1 MKTINSLRS
10 KLFAFT
16 LALMASVSTFAYDE
30 MPPDFKVDGL
40 YYNFLEGDNVEV
52 THPYRP
58 ALPTESTSNAAT
70 QDSPDDYANLTE
82 LTIPSTVTYEGK
94 VYNVIHIGY
103 AAFDQCDNL
112 TYVDIPSS
120 IKTIGVAAFS
130 NCSSLTSITL
140 KEGLEHIEGNAFA
153 DCRLLET
160 ITFPNSL
167 KTVGSYAFSFTAW
180 YNNQPNG
187 GVYAGNV
194 FYKYKG
200 DIPQNT
206 SFVIKEGTVSISPDA
221 FIKENR
227 RIDYGLVDVAIPNS
241 VEIIGEYAFSQCR
254 ALRSVNIP
262 HEVTTIENYAFSYCK
277 SLTSVTCEIVEP
289 LSLPSDV
296 FFSASVANAT
306 LYVPAESV
314 EAYKNADQW
323 KDFGQILPI
332 EPTSYKSQWC
342 DTWNMLVQTGS
353 IYPPLS
359 TPYRYQLAKDTV
371 IGDYTYTAI
380 VSKAINDA
388 LDAPHHVAA
397 VRFTDDRKVYIYYD
411 NAEYLLYDFN
421 VQQGDELEVFAG
433 INNYRF
439 GIKTYK
445 CIVTGVEQY
454 ACIGCPAT
462 ITLHVP
468 NHPDDFTEIYRRT
481 QWQEGVGDVYSGFL
495 NGVNGYVPVDGGG
508 SVHLLCAYQ
517 GDELK
522 HTGPLYEEYG
532 CGDDAEQ
539 SPEDLFPT
547 LWGLQ
552 RTEVEYHTDG
562 ASSPSLVSFNEYTPT
577 LVNGKWYLYDGRNYL
592 REENNQVLLYSPE
605 FEIYEDVVL
614 YDWALEIGDTL
625 PFTIRPFD
633 DDKSRGAVF
642 RVTDVST
649 ITLLDGKEYKKWTM
663 ACGIEYIEGIGAIN
677 GEGFGN
683 YFCIQHT
690 AHPATYIDTRLV
702 CASRHGQLLYQMDNA
717 EMERLGA
724 ECLCEVETSY
734 KSQWCDTWNVMWFD
748 GMRFDETA
756 STSQY
761 RLGKDTITGDYT
773 YSKFTSRTSVRF
785 TSDRKVYVY
794 YEGFDDNDPY
804 TEDLPTG
811 EYLAYD
817 FSAQVG
823 DTLEVFSGVGTY
835 STYPCVVDDV
845 ETAPSPCVV
854 DDVQADLKTFPLIIK
869 LRPLCEVDGEGNMEI
884 SSEEITWIEGVGSPD
899 GFLISNPPCGL
910 VGGGT
915 YALLCAYKGDELK
928 YTGPLYEEYGCEYNA
943 GPFNEK
949 LLGTWRVVGG
959 NEIISISDSIIVF
972 IGLTQKYTASATQ
985 LTVERLWIPEEES
998 YRWANCNYT
1007 LSNDTLWIDNFMP
1020 LLVATYPPTF
1030 GPITLVKVKNE
1041 DLFPTLWGLQRT
1053 SCTKTIGEDEYGTV
1067 WGSRSYLMQEIETA
1081 TIDGKQYLLFGT
1093 NNIYDEYCSLW
1104 LREENNKILLYS
1116 TAQKKD
1122 LVLYDFTLNVGDSLP
1137 RLYVDYDL
1145 SSVVD
1150 YDNDEW
1156 GLAPLV
1162 VTEVSTITLLDGK
1175 EYKKWTFDN
1184 GMQYVEGIGS
1194 FGTCYAHNDF
1204 YQLIANA
1211 PLSSDVYSQHLV
1223 CTSRNGQLLYQMDAS
1238 EMEQL
1243 ETECL
1248 CEAEN
1253 PEDLFPTLLGLQRT
1267 VCNEYCGDTEDDN
1280 SANNTYKQTFDS
1292 IFFENDKPYIL
1303 CNDYL
1308 LREEDN
1314 KILIYSQLLNKDLV
1328 LYDFT
1333 LEVGDSLPALY
1344 IDWQYHNAFEQ
1355 PLPYNGEVVDYNED
1369 YDGTIYPADTFVVT
1383 DVSNVTLLDGKEYKK
1398 WTFDNGMEYV
1408 EGIGMYGGRRNG
1420 NFFGLIQEII
1430 VPCNPGT
1437 HLVCVSK
1444 NGKLLYQM
1452 DDEEMERL
1460 GAECLCEVET
1470 SYKSQWCDTWNVLQ
1484 HSTGINYEPNLGEE
1498 TWIYYLAQDTI
1509 INNHTYTSV
1518 YRYWSIKDLSTSAY
1532 YASVRFTEDKKVY
1545 VYYDDKE
1552 YLVYDFLAQVGDTLE
1567 VFGGYH
1573 YDVNNIM
1580 PCVVQEVKTDS
1591 MTNRT
1596 LMKLYAINVHDG
1608 TICNGEFD
1616 AIEWIEGVGST
1627 RGFLT
1632 EEHPCVVGGLKHWL
1646 LCAHKGDE
1654 LKYTGSLYEKYGCE
1668 YNAEAQNNWS
1678 DTWCNQW
1685 NILSHGYQG
1694 PQDPLVAARTS
1705 IFWLS
1710 NNTVNRDGQ
1719 EYIPLMCSS
1728 SKPDVESTNLIGELR
1743 FTEDKQVYFY
1753 YDNTEYLLYDF
1764 DVQVGDTLDI
1774 FGGIELYSYSFV
1786 EQKTYPH
1793 VITKIDTLDDGRLQ
1807 ITSDAILIFEDGE
1820 VGTFEE
1826 KQQQIWIEGLGSI
1839 NGIVHTG
1846 INPGIAGNPAIVM
1859 LCAYRDDECVYK
1871 TDSNDPYWIDYT
1883 QLGCVYN
1890 EGDFIEGAFPM
1901 LSGLQRTVCKEYY
1914 GETEDDNSA
1923 NSIYKQT
1930 FDQIFFENDK
1940 PYILC
1945 NDYLLREEDNKIL
1958 IYSQLLNKDLVLYDF
1973 TLEVGDSLPALYIDY
1988 HARNAMDWMP
1998 YNLDVVDYYKSFD
2011 GTIYPADTFIVTDIS
2026 NVTLFDGKEYKKW
2039 TFNNGMEYVEGIGSF
2054 GNRQWSGDF
2063 FQLIANRDVPT
2074 SLQGEHLVCVSK
2086 NNKLLYQM
2094 DPVKMDE
2101 LGAECL
2107 CDYDRGPRKDNAKDG
2122 QIGGRPTPTQW
2133 NQLELDLREMENG
2146 TIILRAET
2154 FSYTLEDISQQ
2165 VNNKTYFQLA
2175 RQSTKDT
2182 ATTKSFVGA
2191 LHFGKDED
2199 NRVYF
2204 LRDGVEYV
2212 LYDFTAEPGDTVEI
2226 FAGINNYPQDTT
2238 YTHVV
2243 TGKDTLENG
2252 ACRMLLEVVFPEET
2266 TTAENAEKVWLAGLG
2281 SVDGIVHNA
2290 AKRTRNAHA
2299 APSRTAHSSD
2309 TQTSVMLC
2317 AWREDSCLY
2326 TTDHPDYND
2335 IGCIYN
2341 QDPTA
2346 IEDTHSPSPMTDY
2359 QKLLRNGQLLIIH
2372 KGKTYNVLGVQIK

>member
-1 MKTINSLRS
+1 MKTINSFRS
-10 KLFAFT
+10 KLFALT
-16 LALMASVSTFAYDE
+16 LALMASVASFAYDE

-58 ALPTESTSNAAT
+58 ALPTESASNAAT

-82 LTIPSTVTYEGK
+82 LTIPSTVTYEGN
-94 VYNVIHIGY
+94 VYHVTRIGHH
-103 AAFDQCDNL
+103 AFDQCENL
-112 TYVDIPSS
+112 TSVDIPNS
-120 IKTIGVAAFS
+120 IKSIGIRAFS
-130 NCSSLTSITL
+130 WCSALTSIVL
-140 KEGLEHIEGNAFA
+140 KGGLENIESYAFEY
-153 DCRLLET
+153 CLGLEN
-160 ITFPNSL
+160 ISSPNSL
-167 KTVGSYAFSFTAW
+167 MTIGQNAFYNTQW
-180 YNNQPNG
+180 YKNQPNG
-187 GVYAGNV
+187 GVYVGNV

-206 SFVIKEGTVSISPDA
+206 SFVIKEGTVSISPYA
-221 FIKENR
+221 FVKENYHE
-227 RIDYGLVDVAIPNS
+227 DYSLVSVSIPNS
-241 VEIIGEYAFSQCR
+241 VKVIGEGVFYRCR
-254 ALRSVNIP
+254 ALTSIVIP
-262 HEVTTIENYAFSYCK
+262 DGVTTIETLAFHYCK
-277 SLTSVTCEIVEP
+277 ALNSVTCKAVEP
-289 LSLPSDV
+289 PVLGSSV
-296 FFSASVANAT
+296 FSVVPLTDAT

-323 KDFGQILPI
+323 KEFGQILPI

-342 DTWNMLVQTGS
+342 DTWNMLVQNGS
-353 IYPPLS
+353 VYPPSS

-388 LDAPHHVAA
+388 LDAPHYVAA

-522 HTGPLYEEYG
+522 YTGPLYEEYG
-532 CGDDAEQ
+532 CGDATEQ
-539 SPEDLFPT
+539 NPEDLFPT

-562 ASSPSLVSFNEYTPT
+562 ADAPSLVSFEEYTPT
-577 LVNGKWYLYDGRNYL
+577 FVNGKWYLYDGRNYL

-614 YDWALEIGDTL
+614 YDWTLEIGDTL

-633 DDKSRGAVF
+633 DDKMRGAVF

-649 ITLLDGKEYKKWTM
+649 ITLLDGKEYKKWTL

-702 CASRHGQLLYQMDNA
+702 CASRNGQLLYQMDEA

-756 STSQY
+756 STSKY
-761 RLGKDTITGDYT
+761 RLGKDTIIGDYT

-785 TSDRKVYVY
+785 TNDRKVYVY

-804 TEDLPTG
+804 TPDLPTG

-835 STYPCVVDDV
+835 STYSCIVYDVQTDSETNLRNIMLHPLCVVDEDGNV
-845 ETAPSPCVV
+845 EVS
-854 DDVQADLKTFPLIIK
+854 
-869 LRPLCEVDGEGNMEI
+869 G
-884 SSEEITWIEGVGSPD
+884 EEITWLEGVGSPE
-899 GFLISNPPCGL
+899 GFLISYLPCGWA
-910 VGGGT
+910 GGGT
-915 YALLCAYKGDELK
+915 YQLLCAYKGDELK

-1030 GPITLVKVKNE
+1030 GPITLVKVKHE

-1053 SCTKTIGEDEYGTV
+1053 TFYHYTECSDSYSSLTASNEIVTINDKP
-1067 WGSRSYLMQEIETA
+1067 YLRF
-1081 TIDGKQYLLFGT
+1081 GKMF
-1093 NNIYDEYCSLW
+1093 
-1104 LREENNKILLYS
+1104 LREENNQVLIYS
-1116 TAQKKD
+1116 AAYDKD
-1122 LVLYDFTLNVGDSLP
+1122 LVLYDWNLEVGDSISL
-1137 RLYVDYDL
+1137 LAMDYGVYPEYAV
-1145 SSVVD
+1145 SVVD
-1150 YDNDEW
+1150 YRVIVDIDEN
-1156 GLAPLV
+1156 GDLITDTIPTDKV
-1162 VTEVSTITLLDGK
+1162 VVDKISTITLLDGK
-1175 EYKKWTFDN
+1175 EYKTWHLAT
-1184 GMQYVEGIGS
+1184 GWAGGITYVEGIG
-1194 FGTCYAHNDF
+1194 
-1204 YQLIANA
+1204 
-1211 PLSSDVYSQHLV
+1211 V
-1223 CTSRNGQLLYQMDAS
+1223 
-1238 EMEQL
+1238 
-1243 ETECL
+1243 
-1248 CEAEN
+1248 
-1253 PEDLFPTLLGLQRT
+1253 LGD
-1267 VCNEYCGDTEDDN
+1267 EYWGGD
-1280 SANNTYKQTFDS
+1280 Y
-1292 IFFENDKPYIL
+1292 
-1303 CNDYL
+1303 
-1308 LREEDN
+1308 
-1314 KILIYSQLLNKDLV
+1314 
-1328 LYDFT
+1328 
-1333 LEVGDSLPALY
+1333 
-1344 IDWQYHNAFEQ
+1344 
-1355 PLPYNGEVVDYNED
+1355 
-1369 YDGTIYPADTFVVT
+1369 
-1383 DVSNVTLLDGKEYKK
+1383 
-1398 WTFDNGMEYV
+1398 
-1408 EGIGMYGGRRNG
+1408 
-1420 NFFGLIQEII
+1420 FGLIQI
-1430 VPCNPGT
+1430 
-1437 HLVCVSK
+1437 
-1444 NGKLLYQM
+1444 
-1452 DDEEMERL
+1452 EEL
-1460 GAECLCEVET
+1460 PTC
-1470 SYKSQWCDTWNVLQ
+1470 
-1484 HSTGINYEPNLGEE
+1484 
-1498 TWIYYLAQDTI
+1498 
-1509 INNHTYTSV
+1509 
-1518 YRYWSIKDLSTSAY
+1518 
-1532 YASVRFTEDKKVY
+1532 
-1545 VYYDDKE
+1545 
-1552 YLVYDFLAQVGDTLE
+1552 
-1567 VFGGYH
+1567 
-1573 YDVNNIM
+1573 
-1580 PCVVQEVKTDS
+1580 
-1591 MTNRT
+1591 
-1596 LMKLYAINVHDG
+1596 
-1608 TICNGEFD
+1608 
-1616 AIEWIEGVGST
+1616 
-1627 RGFLT
+1627 
-1632 EEHPCVVGGLKHWL
+1632 
-1646 LCAHKGDE
+1646 
-1654 LKYTGSLYEKYGCE
+1654 
-1668 YNAEAQNNWS
+1668 
-1678 DTWCNQW
+1678 
-1685 NILSHGYQG
+1685 
-1694 PQDPLVAARTS
+1694 
-1705 IFWLS
+1705 
-1710 NNTVNRDGQ
+1710 
-1719 EYIPLMCSS
+1719 
-1728 SKPDVESTNLIGELR
+1728 
-1743 FTEDKQVYFY
+1743 
-1753 YDNTEYLLYDF
+1753 
-1764 DVQVGDTLDI
+1764 
-1774 FGGIELYSYSFV
+1774 
-1786 EQKTYPH
+1786 
-1793 VITKIDTLDDGRLQ
+1793 
-1807 ITSDAILIFEDGE
+1807 
-1820 VGTFEE
+1820 
-1826 KQQQIWIEGLGSI
+1826 
-1839 NGIVHTG
+1839 
-1846 INPGIAGNPAIVM
+1846 
-1859 LCAYRDDECVYK
+1859 
-1871 TDSNDPYWIDYT
+1871 
-1883 QLGCVYN
+1883 
-1890 EGDFIEGAFPM
+1890 
-1901 LSGLQRTVCKEYY
+1901 YY
-1914 GETEDDNSA
+1914 G
-1923 NSIYKQT
+1923 
-1930 FDQIFFENDK
+1930 
-1940 PYILC
+1940 
-1945 NDYLLREEDNKIL
+1945 
-1958 IYSQLLNKDLVLYDF
+1958 DL
-1973 TLEVGDSLPALYIDY
+1973 
-1988 HARNAMDWMP
+1988 
-1998 YNLDVVDYYKSFD
+1998 
-2011 GTIYPADTFIVTDIS
+2011 
-2026 NVTLFDGKEYKKW
+2026 
-2039 TFNNGMEYVEGIGSF
+2039 
-2054 GNRQWSGDF
+2054 
-2063 FQLIANRDVPT
+2063 
-2074 SLQGEHLVCVSK
+2074 LVCVSK

-2146 TIILRAET
+2146 TTILRAET

-2182 ATTKSFVGA
+2182 ATTKSVVGA

-2212 LYDFTAEPGDTVEI
+2212 LYDFTAEIGDTVEI
-2226 FAGINNYPQDTT
+2226 FAGINNYPHDSV

-2252 ACRMLLEVVFPEET
+2252 ACRMLLEVVFPDET
-2266 TTAENAEKVWLAGLG
+2266 NITATNAEKVWLAGLG

-2290 AKRTRNAHA
+2290 AKRTSNAHA

-2346 IEDTHSPSPMTDY
+2346 IEDTHSSSPMTDY
-2359 QKLLRNGQLLIIH
+2359 QKLLRNGQLLIIQ
-2372 KGKTYNVLGVQIK
+2372 KGKTYNVLGVQLK